1 MNFKKSALA
10 SAITL
15 ATFATGAAAFDAS
28 SWEVSGFV
36 KNETAALQGSGTF
49 IGQQSTTS
57 EATGYNSSLNDS
69 GDVIKFENTAK
80 IFVNGDLTENAAL
93 HAELNFVY
101 DTEATP
107 NDYQG
112 HMNYSQND
120 YLREL
125 YVDTMVGDTE
135 VRVGKQQVVW
145 GTADGIKL
153 LDIINP
159 TDYREFA
166 QNTMEDS
173 RIPVWMLKTDTPVGD
188 TGSLQFIVSQREEN
202 KIAGLNASGDQ
213 GNPFIMKGV
222 DSITGKVNGFLNVT
236 PALAKVAGT
245 FDFAAS
251 NGGFATSTTTQSN
264 SLATFTGMTVD
275 GFAGQATNSGTSTG
289 GFDATTGGAVGLM
302 LSTGQ
307 STTVSG
313 TTYTYSFSSATDGI
327 NLLSGMAESGA
338 SGDPSQSTRANN
350 NVTNLVDNA
359 WGMSSGATSAF
370 EFMPLATFATFNT
383 MADATSRYV
392 RDYPDDF
399 SSNMGFRFKDGLD
412 NGLNFSLNYF
422 YHYDSN
428 PYIDLSWRDAS
439 TGEKLSTVYVQGG
452 SSSTGLP
459 VNGSTIQGT
468 QITADSIPN
477 AITTMSL
484 SAAQAA
490 STAAVGDTS
499 QTYFYYGNAT
509 NAVTV
514 LLKDSN
520 NNYYGSK
527 AWGTSGTSN
536 TAAYTDVELRFE
548 EKLNRVHSL
557 GGAFDYTMDTESL
570 GGVVLRGE
578 FLYNKDEMSPII
590 DKRVL
595 AIGDLAGALRMQ
607 KGDTFKY
614 VIGADVTALTNML
627 VSGQF
632 IQFRNLDYVDE
643 GRTCTTQLGTSLD
656 CSKYTGDMATLHMS
670 NGLQKA
676 RENKE
681 FYSLFLS
688 KPFGPNQLGR
698 WNNIFMFEEGGGK
711 WNRFD
716 VEYSFSDEL
725 VGSFELNN
733 YWGDTNTQ
741 FGQMEDSSNIQVGL
755 KYLF

>member
-28 SWEVSGFV
+28 NWEVSGFV

-49 IGQQSTTS
+49 IGQATSTTDTAS
-57 EATGYNSSLNDS
+57 KNDG

-80 IFVNGDLTENAAL
+80 VFVNGDLTENAAL

-125 YVDTMVGDTE
+125 YVDTMAGETE
-135 VRVGKQQVVW
+135 VRVGKQQIVW

-173 RIPVWMLKTDTPVGD
+173 RIPVWMIKADAPVGEA
-188 TGSLQFIVSQREEN
+188 GSLQVVISQAEEN
-202 KIAGLNASGDQ
+202 KIAGLGIASGSSTAHTNNDA

-222 DSITGKVNGFLNVT
+222 DTITGKVNGFLNIA
-236 PALAKVAGT
+236 PAIGKVATYGFGGSFGT
-245 FDFAAS
+245 PGTAS
-251 NGGFATSTTTQSN
+251 SGVLSSNPYYGYNQTVYDYVTNN
-264 SLATFTGMTVD
+264 SLVFN
-275 GFAGQATNSGTSTG
+275 QNGTSPTSWI
-289 GFDATTGGAVGLM
+289 TLCGAAN
-302 LSTGQ
+302 STGSPGGQ
-307 STTVSG
+307 
-313 TTYTYSFSSATDGI
+313 
-327 NLLSGMAESGA
+327 
-338 SGDPSQSTRANN
+338 NN
-350 NVTNLVDNA
+350 YVTNLCDSAGGDGNNPNN
-359 WGMSSGATSAF
+359 AF
-370 EFMPLATFATFNT
+370 EFMTAASFTTFDTLGT
-383 MADATSRYV
+383 ITSEYRV
-392 RDYPDDF
+392 ETPDDTDANF
-399 SSNMGFRFKDGLD
+399 GMRFKNSTDEGTNYSFNYLYSYDANPSVDLHWEDPNGNKLYVGTSTSAQGGTVTTQNEDVTSVHLFTDSSQAVAYSSYANAIAASSFYAYD
-412 NGLNFSLNYF
+412 NGAPNLVFTQKYNRIHN
-422 YHYDSN
+422 
-428 PYIDLSWRDAS
+428 
-439 TGEKLSTVYVQGG
+439 VGG
-452 SSSTGLP
+452 SFDTTIDNENIP
-459 VNGSTIQGT
+459 V
-468 QITADSIPN
+468 
-477 AITTMSL
+477 
-484 SAAQAA
+484 
-490 STAAVGDTS
+490 
-499 QTYFYYGNAT
+499 
-509 NAVTV
+509 
-514 LLKDSN
+514 
-520 NNYYGSK
+520 
-527 AWGTSGTSN
+527 
-536 TAAYTDVELRFE
+536 
-548 EKLNRVHSL
+548 
-557 GGAFDYTMDTESL
+557 
-570 GGVVLRGE
+570 VVRGE
-578 FLYNKDEMSPII
+578 FLYQKDVKTPVI
-590 DKRVL
+590 DRKKL
-595 AIGDLAGALRMQ
+595 GYGDLVGALKMES
-607 KGDTFKY
+607 GDYFKY
-614 VIGADVTALTNML
+614 VLGADVTLLTNML

-643 GRTCTTQLGTSLD
+643 AQSCSTQHQANCGR
-656 CSKYTGDMATLHMS
+656 YTADMAAMHLS